1 MAIQSTIT
9 LNNGTVIPQIGLGVF
24 RTPDGDTTVNAV
36 QTALENGYRHIDT
49 AMIYRNETSVGE
61 GIRRSGVPRGDLF
74 VTTKLWISDASCEGA
89 KRGFQASMDRLGL
102 DYLDLYLIHQPLGDY
117 YGAWR
122 AMTELCRE
130 GKIRAIGV
138 CSFYPDRLADL
149 IAFQD
154 MPPAVNQVE
163 CNMFFQQH
171 KAQDYMKS
179 KGVQMESWAPFAE
192 GHNDLFHN
200 ETLAAIGAKYGKS
213 VAQVVL
219 RWQLQRG
226 IVCIPKSTKKERMEQ
241 NFDVFDFTLSQED
254 MAAIA
259 ALDTGVSSFFDHR
272 DPAVVEMLAGLV
284 RKV

>member
-1 MAIQSTIT
+1 MEYVT
-9 LNNGTVIPQIGLGVF
+9 LNNGVGMPVLGFGTYQIKD
-24 RTPDGDTTVNAV
+24 PAV
-36 QTALENGYRHIDT
+36 CEQAVRDAIDVGYRMIDT
-49 AMIYRNETSVGE
+49 AASYGNEEAVGRA
-61 GIRRSGVPRGDLF
+61 IQSCGVPRDRLF
-74 VTTKLWISDASCEGA
+74 ITTKLWISDASYQGA
-89 KRGFQASMDRLGL
+89 MRGFEASMQRLGL

-122 AMTELCRE
+122 AMTELCRA
-130 GKIRAIGV
+130 GRIRAIGV

-149 IAFQD
+149 IAFNE

-163 CNMFFQQH
+163 CNVFFQQQA
-171 KAQDYMKS
+171 AQDYMKS
-179 KGVQMESWAPFAE
+179 KGVQMQSWAPFAE

-200 ETLAAIGAKYGKS
+200 ETLAAIGARYGKS

-226 IVCIPKSTKKERMEQ
+226 IVCIPKSVKKERMQQ
-241 NFDVFDFTLSQED
+241 NFDVFDFTLSEED

-259 ALDTGVSSFFDHR
+259 AMDTGVSTFFDHR

>member
-1 MAIQSTIT
+1 MEYVT
-9 LNNGTVIPQIGLGVF
+9 LNNGVGMPVLGFGTYQIKD
-24 RTPDGDTTVNAV
+24 PAV
-36 QTALENGYRHIDT
+36 CEQAVRDAIDVGYRMIDT
-49 AMIYRNETSVGE
+49 AASYGNEEAVGRA
-61 GIRRSGVPRGDLF
+61 IQSCGVPRDRLF
-74 VTTKLWISDASCEGA
+74 ITTKLWISDTSYQGA
-89 KRGFQASMDRLGL
+89 MCGFEASMQRLGL

-122 AMTELCRE
+122 AMTELCRA
-130 GKIRAIGV
+130 GRIRAIGV

-149 IAFQD
+149 IAFNE

-163 CNMFFQQH
+163 CNVFFQQQA
-171 KAQDYMKS
+171 AQDYMKS
-179 KGVQMESWAPFAE
+179 KEVQMQSWAPFAE

-200 ETLAAIGAKYGKS
+200 EILAAIGARYGKS

-226 IVCIPKSTKKERMEQ
+226 IVCIPKSVKKERMQQ
-241 NFDVFDFTLSQED
+241 NFDVFDFSLSEED
-254 MAAIA
+254 MTAIA
-259 ALDTGVSSFFDHR
+259 AMDTGVSSFFDHR